1 MAQQV
6 KDVVVLLLWRAF
18 NLWPENFHMLQG
30 QPKKK
35 KDENYKIPPL
45 SSSPQAAVNRCIAH
59 EQEGARIA
67 RKKHVLPE
75 LVLKAKEAHLKEKSI
90 LAVSGGG

>member
-1 MAQQV
+1 MASFQSLARELPYAAGAA
-6 KDVVVLLLWRAF
+6 K
-18 NLWPENFHMLQG
+18 
-30 QPKKK
+30 KKK

-67 RKKHVLPE
+67 RKKHALPE